1 MAKGKKPIE
10 QYDHRDKKRLNN
22 PPVRL
27 VTPETDPESGKKKT
41 YRYDPHIDPA
51 LQFDSL
57 RSQVEKII
65 DDRGIESLR
74 ILDL

>member
-1 MAKGKKPIE
+1 MAKKKPME

-22 PPVRL
+22 PPVGL

-41 YRYDPHIDPA
+41 YRYDPHIGPA
-51 LQFDSL
+51 LQCDSQ

-65 DDRGIESLR
+65 DDRGIESLK
-74 ILDL
+74 IVDL